1 MISINA
7 TLILQ
12 VLHFLIL
19 VFVLNRILFR
29 PILKLINE
37 RTEYVETTT
46 HEIRNLEV
54 ETEELREKHLSL
66 QNEARKNA
74 TLERTQIR
82 GLGITEAEKTV
93 SNSRQEVSSI
103 RAKADKDA
111 REELERTLPMLQ
123 GEAVMLADEI
133 TEKMIG
139 RRITD

>member
-29 PILKLINE
+29 PILKIIDE
-37 RTEYVETTT
+37 RATYIETTT
-46 HEIRNLEV
+46 HEIKDLEV
-54 ETEELREKHLSL
+54 ETELLREKHVSL

-74 TLERTQIR
+74 SLERTQMR

-93 SNSRQEVSSI
+93 SQVRQEVSSM
-103 RAKADKDA
+103 RAKADKEA
-111 REELERTLPMLQ
+111 ERQLEKTLPMLQ
-123 GEAVMLADEI
+123 GEAAKLADVI
-133 TEKMIG
+133 FEKVVG
-139 RRITD
+139 RRIAD

>member
-12 VLHFLIL
+12 VLQFLIL
-19 VFVLNRILFR
+19 VVVLNRILFR
-29 PILKLINE
+29 PILKLINK
-37 RTEYVETTT
+37 RTAYIETTT

-54 ETEELREKHLSL
+54 ETEEMRKKHLSL
-66 QNEARKNA
+66 QNEARKKA

-93 SNSRQEVSSI
+93 NNSRQEVSSI

-111 REELERTLPMLQ
+111 EEELEKTLPMLQ
-123 GEAVMLADEI
+123 GEAVKLADEI
-133 TEKMIG
+133 TGKLIG

>member
-54 ETEELREKHLSL
+54 ETEELRKKHLSL

-93 SNSRQEVSSI
+93 NNSRQEVSSI

-111 REELERTLPMLQ
+111 QEELEKTLPMLQ

>member
-1 MISINA
+1 M
-7 TLILQ
+7 
-12 VLHFLIL
+12 
-19 VFVLNRILFR
+19 NRILFR

-46 HEIRNLEV
+46 HEIRNLKV

-93 SNSRQEVSSI
+93 SNTRQEVSSI

-111 REELERTLPMLQ
+111 QEELERTLPMLQ

>member
-7 TLILQ
+7 TLVLQ

-29 PILKLINE
+29 PILKVIDE
-37 RTEYVETTT
+37 RTTYIETTT
-46 HEIRNLEV
+46 HEIKDLEV
-54 ETEELREKHLSL
+54 ETELLRQKHVSL

-93 SNSRQEVSSI
+93 SEVRQEISSI
-103 RAKADKDA
+103 RATADKEA
-111 REELERTLPMLQ
+111 ERQLEKTLPMLQ
-123 GEAVMLADEI
+123 GEAAKLADEI
-133 TEKMIG
+133 FEKVVG
-139 RRITD
+139 RRIAD